1 MKRKISLLLALC
13 LAGCAS
19 PANDPQNT
27 AGSTAEAE
35 TPSAETN
42 EITSEYNNVS
52 GSLKDADSWTA
63 EVRCTYDMSHENTSV
78 SHYYMDGIIAVQD
91 LKQDPKA
98 HLRQNYSSD
107 GMDSSLSGWFYND
120 RLYITYNNVNYYDD
134 MCINDVEDLMLVP
147 LEPADIPEK
156 DISSISR
163 EMDGGNT
170 LYKVFLTDQA
180 AEKWFTGHYDFY
192 GVKDADGFDVKQGII
207 TQTFSPSGDIISEA
221 AEFISAIKVQGMDV
235 DVLYD
240 SSCVYSLVGSTN
252 IGLRDQVMAV
262 TGEYLHYSE
271 IDVDEISDYDTE
283 ADSAGTDL
291 IETLKKRLVYRL
303 GYTEQ
308 TDGTYLAEYNDGESY
323 RFDFNNSLFIYLNHT
338 SSYVYSW
345 RGDTGGFGSTC
356 NYDFASDTGSSTCT
370 EETIEMIRN
379 VRDFLKMELYYC
391 GLSIDD
397 LTSYTGGNC
406 K

>member
-19 PANDPQNT
+19 PAEDPQNT
-27 AGSTAEAE
+27 ADTAAAE
-35 TPSAETN
+35 TPSAETD
-42 EITSEYNNVS
+42 EITSEYNKVS

-107 GMDSSLSGWFYND
+107 GMDSSLSGWFYGD
-120 RLYITYNNVNYYDD
+120 RLYITYNNVDYYDD
-134 MCINDVEDLMLVP
+134 MRIKDVEELMLVP
-147 LEPADIPEK
+147 LEPADVPEK
-156 DISSISR
+156 DIESISR
-163 EMDGGNT
+163 EMEGNDT
-170 LYKVFLTDQA
+170 VYRMKLTDKA
-180 AEKWFTGHYDFY
+180 AEKWFTDHYDFY
-192 GVKDADGFDVKQGII
+192 GVKDAEGFEVKQGFII
-207 TQTFSPSGDIISEA
+207 QTFSAAGDIISEA
-221 AEFISAIKVQGMDV
+221 AEFISAVKIQGMDV

-240 SSCVYSLVGSTN
+240 SSCVYSSVGSTN
-252 IGLRDQVMAV
+252 IGLTDQVIAV

-283 ADSAGTDL
+283 ADAAGADP

-303 GYTEQ
+303 GYTKQ
-308 TDGTYLAEYNDGESY
+308 ADGTYLAEYNDGESY

-370 EETIEMIRN
+370 EETIEMIRD

-391 GLSIDD
+391 GLSMDD
-397 LTSYTGGNC
+397 LTAYTGGN
-406 K
+406 